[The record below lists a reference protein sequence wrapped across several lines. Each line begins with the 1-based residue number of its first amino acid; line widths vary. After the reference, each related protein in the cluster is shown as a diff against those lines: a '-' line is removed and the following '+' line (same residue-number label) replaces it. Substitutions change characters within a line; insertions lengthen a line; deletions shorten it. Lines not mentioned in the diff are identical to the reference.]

1 MTRLRMLLRDRRGV
15 TAIEF
20 AIVLPVMLLMIMGL
34 SDLAYR
40 EYVQVVFEG
49 ALQKAGRDSAIEGG
63 DDIASDLDTRVMA
76 SVRTV
81 AKSATYTA
89 TRTTNA
95 TFSQFKP
102 ERFTDTNGNGVRDAG
117 ECFDDV
123 NGNGQWDQDPGASG
137 QGRAN
142 DVTLYAMTITYPR
155 LFPLMKSLGFPKMQ
169 TLSARTL
176 LKNQPYAS
184 QVVTS
189 QPTVTICT

>member
-1 MTRLRMLLRDRRGV
+1 MNRLHALWMDRRGV

-20 AIVLPVMLLMIMGL
+20 AIVLPVMLLAIMGL

-63 DDIASDLDTRVMA
+63 DDIAADLDAKVMA

-81 AKSATYTA
+81 AKSATYTSV
-89 TRTTNA
+89 RTTNA

-102 ERFTDTNGNGVRDAG
+102 ERFTDTNGNSMRDAG

-123 NGNGQWDQDPGASG
+123 NGNGQWDQDPGTAG

-155 LFPLMKSLGFPKMQ
+155 LFPLLRSLGFSTMQ

-176 LKNQPYAS
+176 LKNQPYAT
-184 QVVTS
+184 QVVTT
-189 QPTVTICT
+189 QPTVAICT

>member
-1 MTRLRMLLRDRRGV
+1 MTRLHMFWRNRRGV

-20 AIVLPVMLLMIMGL
+20 AIVLPVMLLAIMGL

-63 DDIASDLDTRVMA
+63 DDMAADLDTKVMT

-81 AKSATYTA
+81 AKSATYTT

-102 ERFTDTNGNGVRDAG
+102 ERFTDGNGNGVRDAG

-123 NGNGQWDQDPGASG
+123 NGNGQWDQDPGSTG

-142 DVTLYAMTITYPR
+142 DVTLYAMTITFPR
-155 LFPLMKSLGFPKMQ
+155 LFPLMRSLGFPTMQ
-169 TLSARTL
+169 MLTARTL
-176 LKNQPYAS
+176 LKNQPYAT
-184 QVVTS
+184 QTVTS
-189 QPTVTICT
+189 RPVVTICT

>member
-1 MTRLRMLLRDRRGV
+1 MTRLRTLWRDRRGV

-20 AIVLPVMLLMIMGL
+20 AIILPVMLLTIMGL

-63 DDIASDLDTRVMA
+63 DDMTDDLDTKVMT
-76 SVRTV
+76 SVWTV
-81 AKSATYTA
+81 AKSATYTT

-102 ERFTDTNGNGVRDAG
+102 ERFNDTNNNQKYDAG

-123 NGNGQWDQDPGASG
+123 NGNRQWDQDPGATG

-155 LFPLMKSLGFPKMQ
+155 LFPLLKSLGFPTMQ
-169 TLSARTL
+169 TLTARTL
-176 LKNQPYAS
+176 LKNQPYAT

-189 QPTVTICT
+189 QPTVTIC